1 MKTFATMVGY
11 IFLGLLLIAAVGFL
25 LALLISLVWNAVMPQ
40 VFNLPEIHLLAGV
53 SSLPAQLSSLPQQC
67 ICKFQQ
73 VNKSDKPPGETWAA
87 IFMR

>member
-40 VFNLPEIHLLAGV
+40 IFNLPEITYWQAYLLYLLSYLLFHNNVSV
-53 SSLPAQLSSLPQQC
+53 SSS
-67 ICKFQQ
+67 K
-73 VNKSDKPPGETWAA
+73 
-87 IFMR
+87 

>member
-40 VFNLPEIHLLAGV
+40 VFSLPEITYWQAYLLYLLSYLLFHNNVSV
-53 SSLPAQLSSLPQQC
+53 SSS
-67 ICKFQQ
+67 
-73 VNKSDKPPGETWAA
+73 N
-87 IFMR
+87 

>member
-40 VFNLPEIHLLAGV
+40 VSNLPEITYWQAYLLYLLSYLLFHNNVSV
-53 SSLPAQLSSLPQQC
+53 SSS
-67 ICKFQQ
+67 K
-73 VNKSDKPPGETWAA
+73 
-87 IFMR
+87 

>member
-40 VFNLPEIHLLAGV
+40 VFNLPEITYWQAYLLYLLSYLLFHNNVSV
-53 SSLPAQLSSLPQQC
+53 SSS
-67 ICKFQQ
+67 K
-73 VNKSDKPPGETWAA
+73 
-87 IFMR
+87 